1 MAEASVQS
9 EAEGDG
15 SVAVADPEDQAQ
27 VQGPAWVGMH
37 VRWQVE
43 AQTLLPLVQAGA
55 CLGGRWLVVE
65 VQDEDL
71 VGGGRGQVGEV
82 CKVQEVA
89 GGRGVPEGGAGHGVQ
104 GRGEVLGPWG
114 PVSP

>member
-1 MAEASVQS
+1 
-9 EAEGDG
+9 
-15 SVAVADPEDQAQ
+15 
-27 VQGPAWVGMH
+27 MH
-37 VRWQVE
+37 VRWRVE

-55 CLGGRWLVVE
+55 CLGVRWLVME
-65 VQDEDL
+65 VHDGEVHLEEGDHGDL

-89 GGRGVPEGGAGHGVQ
+89 GGHRVLEGGTGHGVHGQ
-104 GRGEVLGPWG
+104 GEVLGPWG